1 MRSGARRSSDV
12 IGEIVGSYRILDLL
26 SAGGMGTVYRA
37 EHTLLGRIAA
47 VKVLH
52 PEMCANK
59 EVVNRF
65 FNEAKATTAIKHSG
79 IVEIFDFG
87 YMTSGHAY
95 LVMEF
100 LEGMPLSARMKERGP
115 VSEGEAAMILRGVCS
130 ALIAAHNKGIVHRD
144 LKPDNIFVIAD
155 PESPLGVRCKLL
167 DFGIAKLTDIGMAGT
182 ATKTGAVM
190 GTPTYMSP
198 EQCRGT
204 GDVDHRADL
213 YSLGCI
219 LYQLLTGRPPFVMAG
234 AGELIG
240 AHLYMKPDSPRHH
253 APGISSET
261 ETLVMTLLD
270 KDPNARVQS
279 ARELSAYLGSI
290 ARSGGW
296 TPVAEPGASMQI
308 ASAMQQTRLSSMPT
322 PAPVF
327 TPVAPLTPYVT
338 GAVSSQEPTTLS
350 SAISHSSVAPVATRR
365 SRVPI
370 LIGLAA
376 GGLAIAGVV
385 AFTSLRG
392 ASSERGEQAAT
403 PAAAPTPASARTG
416 APESAST
423 STPAPEPP
431 AAPTP
436 APAPA
441 SAPVAAPPAVE
452 AVAPVP
458 PPVAPVTEPPVAAAK
473 KPRVTPAPRPSKPA
487 VTAPKP
493 NKPTVTPPK
502 PAPPKPAPGLIESDL

>member
-1 MRSGARRSSDV
+1 M

-65 FNEAKATTAIKHSG
+65 FNEAKATTAIKHTG

-87 YMTSGHAY
+87 YMSSGHAY

-100 LEGMPLSARMKERGP
+100 LEGMPLSARMKERGR

-130 ALIAAHNKGIVHRD
+130 ALAAAHNKGIVHRD
-144 LKPDNIFVIAD
+144 LKPDNLFVVPD
-155 PESPLGVRCKLL
+155 PESPLGIRCKLL
-167 DFGIAKLTDIGMAGT
+167 DFGIAKLTDIGMAGS

-219 LYQLLTGRPPFVMAG
+219 FYQLLTGRPPFVQLG

-240 AHLYMKPDSPRHH
+240 AHLYMKPESPRHH
-253 APGISSET
+253 VPGISSET
-261 ETLVMTLLD
+261 ETLVMRLLD
-270 KDPNARVQS
+270 KDPSARVQS
-279 ARELSAYLGSI
+279 ARELASHLGSI
-290 ARSGGW
+290 AQGGGW
-296 TPVAEPGASMQI
+296 SPMAEPGISMQMV
-308 ASAMQQTRLSSMPT
+308 SATQQTRPSNMPT
-322 PAPVF
+322 PVPVF
-327 TPVAPLTPYVT
+327 TPVTPLTPYIT
-338 GAVSSQEPTTLS
+338 GAVSDQEPTTLS
-350 SAISHSSVAPVATRR
+350 SAVSHSSVAPVAAKR
-365 SRVPI
+365 SRLPI
-370 LIGLAA
+370 VIGLAVGA
-376 GGLAIAGVV
+376 LAIGGVV

-392 ASSERGEQAAT
+392 PSTKTGEAAAT
-403 PAAAPTPASARTG
+403 PTP
-416 APESAST
+416 
-423 STPAPEPP
+423 PP
-431 AAPTP
+431 APTP
-436 APAPA
+436 APDPVPAPPPVL
-441 SAPVAAPPAVE
+441 APQPTPAPPAVE
-452 AVAPVP
+452 AVTPVEVP
-458 PPVAPVTEPPVAAAK
+458 PPPAVASPVAPAN
-473 KPRVTPAPRPSKPA
+473 KPKAKPA
-487 VTAPKP
+487 AKP
-493 NKPTVTPPK
+493 NKPAVVAPK
-502 PAPPKPAPGLIESDL
+502 PIKPVVTPPKPAPGLIESDL